1 MNERVI
7 ASSSIP
13 RTVRRVEWMVLIV
26 HFLVIPC
33 LLLLNRNVTYP
44 ESLIPRW
51 MVFFSLAGCALLSF
65 FFPIDCSLW
74 QRRLYIGLEI
84 LLILPAILMG
94 WGLQLLLYLVF
105 AKSCFLLKQKDV
117 IFVVIITGIVWH
129 FCEIHES
136 LVRAPQTIEFLRL
149 HAAQIYE
156 PQRIIFGII
165 INNGGLYL
173 AASIFV
179 ILFSY
184 VTLAEQKSRQQA
196 EALMKEIETL
206 AARLERTRIARD
218 IHDSLGHSLTALNVQ
233 LELAQRLHSQDPGR
247 AFQVLDTAKNLASQA
262 FQEARRAVST
272 MREKDF
278 ELKDAIA
285 SLIKPFQQNQ
295 SWKIKINWN
304 LPPLPLQ
311 TSHQLYCIVQ
321 EGLTNIQRHSR
332 ATQVELCAQTMP
344 TEIIL
349 EIIDDGV
356 GFDRRA
362 LNSGFGLRGM
372 QERVQML
379 GGQIQ
384 IASTPGLGTRIQVKI
399 PYLDEKRSR

>member
-1 MNERVI
+1 M
-7 ASSSIP
+7 
-13 RTVRRVEWMVLIV
+13 
-26 HFLVIPC
+26 
-33 LLLLNRNVTYP
+33 
-44 ESLIPRW
+44 
-51 MVFFSLAGCALLSF
+51 
-65 FFPIDCSLW
+65 
-74 QRRLYIGLEI
+74 
-84 LLILPAILMG
+84 
-94 WGLQLLLYLVF
+94 
-105 AKSCFLLKQKDV
+105 
-117 IFVVIITGIVWH
+117 VIITGIIWH
-129 FCEIHES
+129 YCEIHES
-136 LVRAPQTIEFLRL
+136 LKKAPQTIEFLRL

-184 VTLAEQKSRQQA
+184 VTVAEQKSRQQA

-206 AARLERTRIARD
+206 ATRLERTRIARD
-218 IHDSLGHSLTALNVQ
+218 IHDSLGHTLTALNVQ
-233 LELAQRLHSQDPGR
+233 LELAQRLHSQDR
-247 AFQVLDTAKNLASQA
+247 DRTAQVLATAKNIAAQA

-295 SWKIKINWN
+295 FMKIKINWN
-304 LPPLPLQ
+304 LPQLSLQ

-332 ATQVELCAQTMP
+332 ASHVDLCAQTMP

-349 EIIDDGV
+349 KIIDDGI
-356 GFDRRA
+356 GFDFKSVT
-362 LNSGFGLRGM
+362 SGYGLRGM

-379 GGQIQ
+379 GGEIQ
-384 IASTPGLGTRIQVKI
+384 IASTPGLGTRIQVTI
-399 PYLDEKRSR
+399 PHTN

>member
-1 MNERVI
+1 MDERTV
-7 ASSSIP
+7 AFSSIP
-13 RTVRRVEWMVLIV
+13 RTVRRVEWMLLLV

-33 LLLLNRNVTYP
+33 LLFLNRNVAYP

-51 MVFFSLAGCALLSF
+51 MVFFSLAGCTWLSF
-65 FFPIDCSLW
+65 FFPIDRLLW

-84 LLILPAILMG
+84 LLLIPAIFMG
-94 WGLQLLLYLVF
+94 WGLQLLIYFVF

-117 IFVVIITGIVWH
+117 IFVVIITGIIWH
-129 FCEIHES
+129 YCEIHES
-136 LVRAPQTIEFLRL
+136 LKKAPQTIEFLRL

-184 VTLAEQKSRQQA
+184 VTVAEQKSRQQA

-206 AARLERTRIARD
+206 ATRLERTRIARD
-218 IHDSLGHSLTALNVQ
+218 IHDSLGHTLTALNVQ
-233 LELAQRLHSQDPGR
+233 LELAQRLHSQDR
-247 AFQVLDTAKNLASQA
+247 DSTAQVLDTAKNIAAQA

-295 SWKIKINWN
+295 FMKIKINWN
-304 LPPLPLQ
+304 LPQLSLQ

-332 ATQVELCAQTMP
+332 ASHVDLCAQTMP
-344 TEIIL
+344 TEIVL
-349 EIIDDGV
+349 KIIDDGI
-356 GFDRRA
+356 GFDFKSVT
-362 LNSGFGLRGM
+362 SGYGLRGM

-379 GGQIQ
+379 GGEIQ
-384 IASTPGLGTRIQVKI
+384 IASTPGLGTRIQVTI
-399 PYLDEKRSR
+399 PHTN